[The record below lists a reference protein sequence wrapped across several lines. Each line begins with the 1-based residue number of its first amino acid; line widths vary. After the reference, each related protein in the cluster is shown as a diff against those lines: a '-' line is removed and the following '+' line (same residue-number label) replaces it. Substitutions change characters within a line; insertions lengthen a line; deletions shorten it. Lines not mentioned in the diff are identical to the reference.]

1 MRRDRPREYG
11 VIEDRESAAATGRD
25 ANTAAEAADL
35 PIEGA
40 HGRGGQPRS
49 TLRAVAVPIEHGGW
63 GLTAEPVLLG
73 LLVAPTAAGIGLGLA
88 ALMAFVARTPLKVLL
103 VDAHRRRELD
113 RTKLARRVLAGEG
126 VVLVALIAVAL
137 RVAKSA
143 FWMPLVVVGPLLAIE
158 LWFDM
163 RSRSRRLI
171 PELAGAVGITG
182 VAAIVMLAGG
192 EGGAVA
198 VAVWLI
204 LIARSLTAI
213 VTVRDQVGRLHG
225 RSGHPRRIVA
235 ADLGAAA
242 LAIAAVAI
250 ERSAAAGA
258 VAVVTAIVA
267 QRTLAMRPIRRAVV
281 LGLRQTVLG
290 LFVVIVTAVGVFVA

>member
-1 MRRDRPREYG
+1 
-11 VIEDRESAAATGRD
+11 
-25 ANTAAEAADL
+25 
-35 PIEGA
+35 
-40 HGRGGQPRS
+40 
-49 TLRAVAVPIEHGGW
+49 
-63 GLTAEPVLLG
+63 
-73 LLVAPTAAGIGLGLA
+73 
-88 ALMAFVARTPLKVLL
+88 MAFVARTPLKVLL

-137 RVAKSA
+137 RVAKSP

-182 VAAIVMLAGG
+182 VAAIVVLAGG
-192 EGGAVA
+192 QGGAVA
-198 VAVWLI
+198 VAVAVWVI

-242 LAIAAVAI
+242 LAIGAVAI

-258 VAVVTAIVA
+258 IAVVTAIVA
-267 QRTLAMRPIRRAVV
+267 QRALAMRPIPRAVV